1 MLLFSK
7 IIFTLKKIRRV
18 MKGQQTFNERITE
31 LVDIFGVKRLA
42 NYLGND
48 VDAALIDSW
57 YDNDTLTETQAPYY
71 VNFTALLFYYPQFNE
86 RWLKEGLSDMF
97 TSGTKEENIKEIKNE
112 EFKKK
117 LAKDTEKIAENLK

>member
-1 MLLFSK
+1 
-7 IIFTLKKIRRV
+7 